1 MKNKY
6 TILLIILCLICGF
19 TYILDVNYKN
29 TNNNFNIEASKIDK
43 SINLTENK
51 TLKEEIAKE
60 ETTKE
65 ETEKEEIIKEETA
78 KEETAQNLININTA
92 NKETLKSLP
101 GIGDSLAENI
111 IYYRENVSLFNDI
124 SDIKNV
130 NRIGDKTYEK
140 IKNLI
145 TVN

>member
-51 TLKEEIAKE
+51 TLKEEITQEEITREEITQE
-60 ETTKE
+60 ETS
-65 ETEKEEIIKEETA
+65 
-78 KEETAQNLININTA
+78 QNLININTA

-101 GIGDSLAENI
+101 GIGDSLAESI
-111 IYYRENVSLFNDI
+111 IHYRENVSLFNDI

>member
-19 TYILDVNYKN
+19 TYILDINYKN
-29 TNNNFNIEASKIDK
+29 TNNNFNIEASKVDK

-51 TLKEEIAKE
+51 TLKEETTKE

-65 ETEKEEIIKEETA
+65 ETTKK
-78 KEETAQNLININTA
+78 ETAQNLININTA
-92 NKETLKSLP
+92 NRETLKSLP

>member
-19 TYILDVNYKN
+19 TYILDINYKN
-29 TNNNFNIEASKIDK
+29 TNNNFNIEASKVDK

-51 TLKEEIAKE
+51 TLKEETTKE
-60 ETTKE
+60 ETTK
-65 ETEKEEIIKEETA
+65 K
-78 KEETAQNLININTA
+78 ETAQNLININTA
-92 NKETLKSLP
+92 NRETLKSLP

>member
-19 TYILDVNYKN
+19 TYILDINYKN
-29 TNNNFNIEASKIDK
+29 TNNNFNIEASKVDK

-51 TLKEEIAKE
+51 TLKEETTKE
-60 ETTKE
+60 ETTK
-65 ETEKEEIIKEETA
+65 K
-78 KEETAQNLININTA
+78 ETAQNLININTA

-101 GIGDSLAENI
+101 GIGDGLAESI
-111 IYYRENVSLFNDI
+111 IHYRENVSLFNDI